1 MQFEKASERSN
12 SAETKKGSVVQLH
25 VVEELRQHNGKLHL
39 HVKSSSSRIFL
50 VLEDSAPEPPHVIDQ
65 SPAANF
71 VDRKSAGI
79 LEACA
84 YTARCSSPI
93 DPEIT
98 IHNRDRFLVL
108 SRQ

>member
-1 MQFEKASERSN
+1 MRCQAASACEII
-12 SAETKKGSVVQLH
+12 QLK
-25 VVEELRQHNGKLHL
+25 N
-39 HVKSSSSRIFL
+39 FL

-98 IHNRDRFLVL
+98 IHNRDRFLVP
-108 SRQ
+108 Q